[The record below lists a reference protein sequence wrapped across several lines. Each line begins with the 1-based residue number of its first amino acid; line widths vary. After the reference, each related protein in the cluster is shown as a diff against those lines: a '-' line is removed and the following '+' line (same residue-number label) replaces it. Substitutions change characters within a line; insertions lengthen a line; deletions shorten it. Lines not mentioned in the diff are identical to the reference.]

1 MNEKVSKKT
10 KYAYCYGGIGRDM
23 AYTLVSMF
31 LMSFFTDAIGI
42 SDAEIIAISTILMI
56 MNVWDAINDPLM
68 GVIVDNTR
76 TRWGKFKPWVLIG
89 AISSGICIFLLFQD
103 FGLTGLPFI
112 VVFTVIYFLFEA
124 TFTTNDISY
133 WAMYPALT
141 SDPKE
146 RESIGSLARF
156 TASLGGFIVAGLA
169 GIIYPTFPGGPVKA
183 FFVMAL
189 VIVIVYILC
198 QVMVV
203 ALVKNKHIDNPDPSE
218 AKMSLK
224 GIFEKVF
231 KNDQLLIIL
240 LGFFLFEAA
249 FSLTIGLGLYYFNYD
264 LVLYGGGE
272 YTVFLAVLAIGQLV
286 SIGTY
291 SLVAKKLSRRQIFFY
306 SMIIITI
313 GYLLF
318 FAIGYI
324 LPVNIIFIAI
334 AGFML
339 FFGQGYIQVMLYVCI
354 ADTIEYGE
362 WKLGTRN
369 ESAVYAIRPFATKL
383 SSSLKD
389 GIRGIILVVASFNV
403 AIIKPLAEWRKLN
416 PAASAAESQAKI
428 REYYLAAGNEDL
440 IRFNLRLGM
449 MLIPMLLVI
458 ASYIVYRKMYRID
471 DVFYNQIITDLS
483 TRKSLS
489 HD

>member
-1 MNEKVSKKT
+1 MEEKVSKRT

-31 LMSFFTDAIGI
+31 LMSFFTDAIGV
-42 SDAEIIAISTILMI
+42 SDWEIGGITLILTL
-56 MNVWDAINDPLM
+56 MNIWDAVNDPLM

-89 AISSGICIFLLFQD
+89 AITSGICIFLLFQD
-103 FGLTGLPFI
+103 FGLSGVPFL
-112 VVFTVIYFLFEA
+112 VVFTTIYFLFEA
-124 TFTTNDISY
+124 TFTTNDIAY
-133 WAMYPALT
+133 WSMYPAFT

-169 GIIYPTFPGGPVKA
+169 ARIYTDYDGGPKEA
-183 FFVMAL
+183 FFLMAL
-189 VIVIVYILC
+189 VIVLVYILC

-203 ALVKNKHIDNPDPSE
+203 VLVKNKHIDNPAQNE
-218 AKMSLK
+218 KKMSLK

-240 LGFFLFEAA
+240 LGFFLFEAG
-249 FSLTIGLGLYYFNYD
+249 FGLTIGLGLYYFNYD
-264 LVLYGGGE
+264 LILYGGGE
-272 YTVFLAVLAIGQLV
+272 YIVFFAVLAVGQLA

-291 SLVAKKLSRRQIFFY
+291 SLIAKKLSRRQIYFY
-306 SMIIITI
+306 SMLLITI

-318 FAIGYI
+318 FSIGYL
-324 LPVNIIFIAI
+324 LPVNILFIAI
-334 AGFML
+334 AGFFL

-383 SSSLKD
+383 SSSLKQ
-389 GIRGIILVVASFNV
+389 IIVGVILIVASFNTS
-403 AIIKPLAEWRKLN
+403 IINPLTVFKEAN
-416 PAASAAESQAKI
+416 PASTPLETQDMI
-428 REYYLAAGNEDL
+428 RTLYEQAGNEA
-440 IRFNLRLGM
+440 IVRINLRMGM
-449 MLIPMLLVI
+449 MIVPMILII
-458 ASYIVYRKMYRID
+458 ISYIVYRKLYRID
-471 DVFYNQIITDLS
+471 DVFYNQIINDLS
-483 TRKSLS
+483 SRKSLNN
-489 HD
+489 D